1 MKQELLIAIVLGA
14 SVLATAQAPKVVNA
28 QFRTEP
34 AGPGLS
40 ATVDRFQHA
49 NGPLWLGYEVPA
61 LAQSHFSVCS
71 GDSRPTMDDGCCGE
85 YRLEDSDHSFQPSD
99 RDERVE
105 TRINILLRIDQ
116 GTVQKIR
123 FVPADCRLDAGGLPF
138 TWLTDVQPD
147 DSVAFLLRQVTAD
160 DKRRTDEALAA
171 IALHA
176 TGKATAVLVAS
187 ASSSNPLWLREK
199 AGFWLG
205 AERGRD
211 GLLALEQL
219 MSDSDPEFRKKLT
232 FDISVNHEPAA
243 VDDLI
248 RMAKSDTDTGVR
260 EQALFWV
267 AQKAGAK
274 AVATLKEAVENDPE
288 EAVKKRA
295 VFAISQLPKE
305 DAVPELLHLA
315 QTNSN
320 PAVRKEAIFWL
331 GQTHDPRALEYFEQI
346 LARPDD
352 RQSDSR

>member
-1 MKQELLIAIVLGA
+1 MKQKLFIAVVLGV
-14 SVLATAQAPKVVNA
+14 SVLAMAQQAPKVVNA
-28 QFRTEP
+28 QFHTEP

-71 GDSRPTMDDGCCGE
+71 GDAQGSMDDGCCGE
-85 YRLEDSDHSFQPSD
+85 YRLEDSDHSFQSSD
-99 RDERVE
+99 RDD
-105 TRINILLRIDQ
+105 RIATSIAILLRIDQ

-123 FVPADCRLDAGGLPF
+123 FIPADCRLNAGGLPF
-138 TWLTDVQPD
+138 TWLTDAQPD
-147 DSVAFLLRQVTAD
+147 DSVTFLFSLATQN
-160 DKRRTDEALAA
+160 DKHLTDEALVA
-171 IALHA
+171 IAMHA
-176 TGKATAVLVAS
+176 TEKATGVLAAS

-199 AGFWLG
+199 AAFWLG
-205 AERGRD
+205 AGRGHA
-211 GLLALEQL
+211 GLLALEHL
-219 MSDSDPEFRKKLT
+219 ANDSDPEFRKKLT

-243 VDDLI
+243 TDDLI
-248 RMAKSDTDTGVR
+248 RMARSDADTGVR

-274 AVATLKEAVENDPE
+274 AVATLKDAVENDPE

-295 VFAISQLPKE
+295 VFAISQLPKDE
-305 DAVPELLHLA
+305 SVPELLHLA

-331 GQTHDPRALEYFEQI
+331 GQTHDPRALAYFEQI
-346 LARPDD
+346 LA
-352 RQSDSR
+352 Q